1 MVSARE
7 RVAGSLT
14 SWNDDRGFGFIS
26 PTDGGRNVFVHI
38 SAFDARVGRPQ
49 VGDTMTFTVGNA
61 PDGRVRAERV
71 LVDGAAAD
79 RPATRTPSVAP
90 YASAATL
97 IPLVVFAGA
106 YAIAALLMPLPTWI
120 PAAYAIA
127 SLLCFV
133 AYWKDKRA
141 AGAGGW
147 RTPESTLLSLGLLGG
162 WPGGLIAQLAFRHK
176 TQKASFRAAFWWT
189 VVLNVAALGTLVWL
203 ISEDSIK
210 WI

>member
-1 MVSARE
+1 M
-7 RVAGSLT
+7 T

-26 PTDGGRNVFVHI
+26 PADGGRNVFVHI

-61 PDGRVRAERV
+61 PDGRVWAERV
-71 LVDGAAAD
+71 LMDGAAPV
-79 RPATRTPSVAP
+79 RTTTRTRSVAP

-106 YAIAALLMPLPTWI
+106 YAIAALLVPLPSWI
-120 PAAYAIA
+120 PAGYAIA

-133 AYWKDKRA
+133 TYWKDKRA
-141 AGAGGW
+141 AGSGRW
-147 RTPESTLLSLGLLGG
+147 RTAESTLLSLGLLGG

-189 VVLNVAALGTLVWL
+189 VVLNVVALGTLVWL
-203 ISEDSIK
+203 ISKGSIT
-210 WI
+210 WL